1 MSNGKAFV
9 SRLSFVLRSDQS
21 GDMTARRPVKRRLVP
36 GSPFNTPPPPVKPSE
51 QFSVDDRVT
60 HDKHGLGT
68 VIEVKG
74 DTEVTIDFGS
84 SIARRFAL
92 PNPKLTKL

>member
-1 MSNGKAFV
+1 
-9 SRLSFVLRSDQS
+9 
-21 GDMTARRPVKRRLVP
+21 MTARRPVKRRLVP
-36 GSPFNTPPPPVKPSE
+36 GSPFNTPPAPADPSE

-84 SIARRFAL
+84 SVARRFAL